1 MPGPTDI
8 ELSVDLSTDDIKQS
22 AKDLQNSIRDV
33 FDKSSGKELDKNLE
47 NLKKQMSASAVKA
60 NQLMEQLRKL
70 ESTKIP
76 TQEYKEIS
84 AQIAKA
90 EAQLSKLRDMEER
103 FAETGRKIS
112 PQKMKDM
119 QYAAAE
125 LENTIE
131 YAKGELQDLID
142 TGKAFTLGSDTEQYS
157 KVADSLA
164 NVNNQSRVLINRWKQ
179 QTQTAN
185 ETSKSVNK
193 LSQSARRYAQEA
205 KKASHASFDFN
216 KGLKKGIWTILKY
229 GFGIR
234 SMYFLF
240 RKLRQAALEGIQAF
254 VKWEGENGQLNK
266 SISMMSSSLATLK
279 NNIGAMLVPIINA
292 LAPAITRIIDLISV
306 AIQKIS
312 MFIAL
317 LSGNKTI
324 MVADK
329 VQKNY
334 AASLDKT
341 GKSAKKAAKELKG
354 YLSPLDEIN
363 QYQSQKDND
372 DAGAGAGGGVD
383 TGSFREVPV
392 DPKLLQWFE
401 DLKNKID
408 ELKNK
413 LKPFWDAFKE
423 GFKKGLGDD
432 WKDKVDRI
440 KEALNSIKDT
450 LKEIWTDPEVSA
462 ARERYFLSLAE
473 MLGALVGTA
482 ARIGLNIGVNLTEGI
497 AQALEAKKDEIKDYL
512 VEMFDIG
519 TELNQQI
526 EEFALAIGEIS
537 DVLTGEN
544 AVAATQHF
552 VEIFLEA
559 FMLVTENAARL
570 GLAIVELVTQPI
582 IDNKDKIKRNIDE
595 MFSILSEWFDF
606 IQSAIKDVRDILTQ
620 VWNDKLNPMFDS
632 LKRALSDLLGIILDA
647 WYKYAAPI
655 LHEIGD
661 AVKELWDTYLKPV
674 ADDFMNII
682 GTIGHLIALLFENI
696 VVPYIKKVIEVLG
709 PKLRDAISIIISVVK
724 LAAEVVMTVIGWVTG
739 VLRSLLEFVEIGFTQ
754 GWDKA
759 WQHLKE
765 SFGKVW
771 DGMLE
776 KLKGILNTMLEIV
789 EKTINLFVHAI
800 NSISG
805 KLSGALSD
813 IEIPEWLGGG
823 TINVN
828 IPELPD
834 VHIPRLAQ
842 GAVIPP
848 NKEFLAL
855 LGDQKSGTNI
865 ETPLATMV
873 EAFKQAMREGS
884 SVGNGV
890 GRVVIQLVT
899 PDKQRLAEYVVEG
912 GKVIQMS
919 TGNNIFELVQG

>member
-1 MPGPTDI
+1 MAETDI
-8 ELSVDLSTDDIKQS
+8 ELSVGLTAGDAKKAAQDLGKSIKDIFEKS
-22 AKDLQNSIRDV
+22 A
-33 FDKSSGKELDKNLE
+33 GTTLDSKFQ
-47 NLKKQMSASAVKA
+47 KMQQQMAQTTSKA
-60 NQLMEQLRKL
+60 TTLMEKMSKL
-70 ESTKIP
+70 ESVHLP
-76 TQEYKEIS
+76 TQEYKEIQKEIDKTT
-84 AQIAKA
+84 AQIAKLQ
-90 EAQLSKLRDMEER
+90 EKWDKAQEIGKPLQGSALRA
-103 FAETGRKIS
+103 F
-112 PQKMKDM
+112 
-119 QYAAAE
+119 QYDAAQ
-125 LENTIE
+125 LENTLE
-131 YAKGELQDLID
+131 YLKGEMQDLISK
-142 TGKAFTLGSDTEQYS
+142 GRAFTLGT
-157 KVADSLA
+157 DSAEYTKLVNDLA
-164 NVNNQSRVLINRWKQ
+164 NVNNQSRVLINRWEQ

-185 ETSKSVNK
+185 KTSKSVDT
-193 LSQSARRYAQEA
+193 LSRSTKRYAQEA
-205 KKASHASFDFN
+205 KKASGISFDFN
-216 KGLKKGIWTILKY
+216 KSLKKGIWTVLKY

-240 RKLRQAALEGIQAF
+240 RKLRAAALEGIQAF

-279 NNIGAMLVPIINA
+279 NNIGAMIVPIINA

-647 WYKYAAPI
+647 WYKYVAPI

-674 ADDFMNII
+674 ADDFINII

-739 VLRSLLEFVEIGFTQ
+739 ILRSLLEFVEIGFTQ

-759 WQHLKE
+759 WEHLKE

-828 IPELPD
+828 IPELSD

-873 EAFKQAMREGS
+873 EAFKQAMREGGTN
-884 SVGNGV
+884 GNGV